1 MGQPYCAENELK
13 DWFRN
18 DAQNN
23 EDLLDENSVKFQGRD
38 GIIYSGTDIAKMDNF
53 VGVEYVFPEDFDRYS
68 IGNYT
73 YQIEEIDDDK

>member
-1 MGQPYCAENELK
+1 
-13 DWFRN
+13 
-18 DAQNN
+18 
-23 EDLLDENSVKFQGRD
+23 
-38 GIIYSGTDIAKMDNF
+38 MDNF